1 MPAPVVPA
9 KTYKHNQKTAMHLRL
24 LILLLSALL
33 LRGHMCS
40 KALAQE
46 AELEPI
52 NFAYAAWIGSGYY
65 QLEDR
70 DLYVLRLP
78 IAIPLRSVND
88 DSWRISLL
96 LPVIFA
102 YEQFNSNFL
111 DYITDDILGAA
122 FVPGVEVQIPVSKNW
137 TLKPFGQIGI
147 GYSEST
153 TTYIYGG
160 GIKSLYSFQW
170 DRVDFGLG
178 NSLVFADED
187 ATGNSEDEG
196 FSMFQLGLDARHL
209 INFSTGNRDVDIGSY
224 VVVSRFLDTFDFFGI
239 NGDVSQRI
247 RTLVQIGLTLGIDPP
262 VTLLGIDFSRVGI
275 DYTFGKDFSG
285 IGLNLGFPF

>member
-1 MPAPVVPA
+1 MR
-9 KTYKHNQKTAMHLRL
+9 LRL
-24 LILLLSALL
+24 LILLLPVLL
-33 LRGHMCS
+33 LYGHRCS

-46 AELEPI
+46 ADLAPI
-52 NFAYAAWIGSGYY
+52 NFAYATWIGSGYY

-70 DLYVLRLP
+70 KLYVLRIP

-88 DSWRISLL
+88 DHWGINLL
-96 LPVIFA
+96 LPVTFA
-102 YEQFNSNFL
+102 YEQFNSNFF
-111 DYITDDILGAA
+111 DFNIDDILGAA

-137 TLKPFGQIGI
+137 ILKPFGQIGI

-153 TTYIYGG
+153 TTYIYGV

-170 DRVDFGLG
+170 GRVDFGLG
-178 NSLVFADED
+178 NSLIFAGED

-196 FSMFQLGLDARHL
+196 FSMLQIGLDARHL
-209 INFSTGNRDVDIGSY
+209 INFTTGKRDADIGSY
-224 VVVSRFLDTFDFFGI
+224 VVVSRFLDTVDFFGI
-239 NGDVSQRI
+239 NGEVSQKI
-247 RTLVQIGLTLGIDPP
+247 RTLVQIGLTLGIDPA

-275 DYTFGKDFSG
+275 DYTFGNDFSG

>member
-1 MPAPVVPA
+1 MRL
-9 KTYKHNQKTAMHLRL
+9 KL
-24 LILLLSALL
+24 LILLLPALL

-46 AELEPI
+46 VELAPI
-52 NFAYAAWIGSGYY
+52 NFAYATWIGSGYY
-65 QLEDR
+65 QFEDR
-70 DLYVLRLP
+70 KLYVLRIP
-78 IAIPLRSVND
+78 IAIPLRSMND
-88 DSWRISLL
+88 DHWGINLL
-96 LPVIFA
+96 LPVTFA
-102 YEQFNSNFL
+102 YEEFGSNFS
-111 DYITDDILGAA
+111 DYIIDDILGAA

-137 TLKPFGQIGI
+137 ILKPFGQIGI

-170 DRVDFGLG
+170 GRVDFGLG
-178 NSLVFADED
+178 NSLTFAVDD

-196 FSMFQLGLDARHL
+196 FSMFQIGLDARHL
-209 INFSTGNRDVDIGSY
+209 INFSTGNRDADIGSY
-224 VVVSRFLDTFDFFGI
+224 VVVSQFLDTFDFFGI

-247 RTLVQIGLTLGIDPP
+247 RTLVMIGLTLGMDPP

-275 DYTFGKDFSG
+275 DYMFGEDFSG

>member
-1 MPAPVVPA
+1 M
-9 KTYKHNQKTAMHLRL
+9 
-24 LILLLSALL
+24 S
-33 LRGHMCS
+33 
-40 KALAQE
+40 
-46 AELEPI
+46 PI
-52 NFAYAAWIGSGYY
+52 NFAYATWIGSGYY

-78 IAIPLRSVND
+78 IAIPIRSMND
-88 DSWRISLL
+88 DHWGINLL
-96 LPVIFA
+96 LPVTFA
-102 YEQFNSNFL
+102 YEEFGSNFS
-111 DYITDDILGAA
+111 DYIIDDILGAA

-170 DRVDFGLG
+170 SGVDFGLG
-178 NSLVFADED
+178 NSLIFAGED

-196 FSMFQLGLDARHL
+196 FSMFQIGLDARHL
-209 INFSTGNRDVDIGSY
+209 INFSTGNRDTDIGSY
-224 VVVSRFLDTFDFFGI
+224 VVVSQFLDTFDFFGI
-239 NGDVSQRI
+239 NGEVSQRV
-247 RTLVQIGLTLGIDPP
+247 RTLVQIGVTLSIDPP

-275 DYTFGKDFSG
+275 DYTFGNDFNG

>member
-1 MPAPVVPA
+1 MRL
-9 KTYKHNQKTAMHLRL
+9 KL
-24 LILLLSALL
+24 LILLLLALL

-46 AELEPI
+46 DELPPI
-52 NFAYAAWIGSGYY
+52 NFAYATWIGSGYY
-65 QLEDR
+65 NLADR
-70 DLYVLRLP
+70 NLYVLRIP
-78 IAIPLRSVND
+78 AAIPLRSMND
-88 DSWRISLL
+88 DHWGINLL
-96 LPVIFA
+96 LPVTFA
-102 YEQFNSNFL
+102 YEDF
-111 DYITDDILGAA
+111 DYYFPDYTIDGVQGAA
-122 FVPGVEVQIPVSKNW
+122 FVPGIEIEIPVSKNW
-137 TLKPFGQIGI
+137 ILKPFGQIGI

-170 DRVDFGLG
+170 GRVDFGLG
-178 NSLVFADED
+178 NSLTFAVED

-196 FSMFQLGLDARHL
+196 FSMFQIGLDARHL
-209 INFSTGNRDVDIGSY
+209 INFSTGNRDADIGSY

-239 NGDVSQRI
+239 NGEVTQEI
-247 RTLVQIGLTLGIDPP
+247 RTLVQIGLTMGLDPP

-275 DYTFGKDFSG
+275 DYTFGEDFSG

>member
-1 MPAPVVPA
+1 MR
-9 KTYKHNQKTAMHLRL
+9 LRL
-24 LILLLSALL
+24 LSLLLPALLLS
-33 LRGHMCS
+33 GHVCS

-46 AELEPI
+46 AEPI
-52 NFAYAAWIGSGYY
+52 NFAYATWIGSGYY
-65 QLEDR
+65 HLTDR
-70 DLYVLRLP
+70 ELYVLRIP
-78 IAIPLRSVND
+78 IAISLRSVND
-88 DSWRISLL
+88 DHWGINLL
-96 LPVIFA
+96 LPVTFA
-102 YEQFNSNFL
+102 YEEFGSNFS
-111 DYITDDILGAA
+111 DYIIDDILGAA

-137 TLKPFGQIGI
+137 ILKPFGQIGI

-170 DRVDFGLG
+170 GRVDFGLG
-178 NSLVFADED
+178 NSLTFAVDD

-196 FSMFQLGLDARHL
+196 FSMFQIGLDARYL
-209 INFSTGNRDVDIGSY
+209 INFSTGNRDADIGSY
-224 VVVSRFLDTFDFFGI
+224 VVVSQFLDTFDFFGI

-247 RTLVQIGLTLGIDPP
+247 RTLVMIGLTLGMDPP

-275 DYTFGKDFSG
+275 DCTFGKDFSG

>member
-1 MPAPVVPA
+1 MRF
-9 KTYKHNQKTAMHLRL
+9 RL
-24 LILLLSALL
+24 LIFLLPVLLLC
-33 LRGHMCS
+33 GPMCS

-46 AELEPI
+46 AELSPI
-52 NFAYAAWIGSGYY
+52 NFAYATWIGSGYY

-78 IAIPLRSVND
+78 IAIPIRSVND
-88 DSWRISLL
+88 DHWGINLL
-96 LPVIFA
+96 LPVTFA

-111 DYITDDILGAA
+111 DYIFDDILGAA

-170 DRVDFGLG
+170 SGVDFGLG
-178 NSLVFADED
+178 NSLIFAGED

-196 FSMFQLGLDARHL
+196 FSMFQIGLDARHL
-209 INFSTGNRDVDIGSY
+209 INFSTGNRDTDIGSY
-224 VVVSRFLDTFDFFGI
+224 VVVSQFLDTFDFFGI
-239 NGDVSQRI
+239 NGEVSQRV
-247 RTLVQIGLTLGIDPP
+247 RTLVQIGVTLSIDPP

-275 DYTFGKDFSG
+275 DYTFGNDFNG

>member
-1 MPAPVVPA
+1 MRF
-9 KTYKHNQKTAMHLRL
+9 RL
-24 LILLLSALL
+24 LIFLLPVLLLC
-33 LRGHMCS
+33 GPMCS

-46 AELEPI
+46 AELSPI
-52 NFAYAAWIGSGYY
+52 NFAYATWIGSGYY

-78 IAIPLRSVND
+78 IAIPIRSMND
-88 DSWRISLL
+88 DHWGINLL
-96 LPVIFA
+96 LPVTFA

-111 DYITDDILGAA
+111 DYIFDDILGAA

-170 DRVDFGLG
+170 SGVDFGLG
-178 NSLVFADED
+178 NSLIFAGED

-196 FSMFQLGLDARHL
+196 FSMFQIGLDARHL
-209 INFSTGNRDVDIGSY
+209 INFSTGNRDTDIGSY
-224 VVVSRFLDTFDFFGI
+224 VVVSQFLDTFDFFGI
-239 NGDVSQRI
+239 NGEVSQRV
-247 RTLVQIGLTLGIDPP
+247 RTLVQIGVTLSIDPP

-275 DYTFGKDFSG
+275 DYTFGNDFNG

>member
-1 MPAPVVPA
+1 MRL
-9 KTYKHNQKTAMHLRL
+9 KL
-24 LILLLSALL
+24 LILLLPALL

-46 AELEPI
+46 AELAPI
-52 NFAYAAWIGSGYY
+52 NFAYATWIGSGYY
-65 QLEDR
+65 NLADR
-70 DLYVLRLP
+70 RLYVLRIP
-78 IAIPLRSVND
+78 AAIPLRSMND
-88 DSWRISLL
+88 DHWGINLL
-96 LPVIFA
+96 LPVTFA
-102 YEQFNSNFL
+102 YEEFGSNFS

-137 TLKPFGQIGI
+137 ILKPFGQFGV

-170 DRVDFGLG
+170 GRVDFGLG
-178 NSLVFADED
+178 NSLTFAVEN

-196 FSMFQLGLDARHL
+196 FSMFQIGLDARHL
-209 INFSTGNRDVDIGSY
+209 INFSTGNRDADIGSH

-239 NGDVSQRI
+239 DGEVSQRI
-247 RTLVQIGLTLGIDPP
+247 RTLVEIGLTLGMDPP